1 MQQHAL
7 SVSLRAIQRSG
18 LPCRSLHAETSAM
31 SVVGKTLKGHPK
43 LARKPATPT
52 ILAGGA
58 TIVPPAL
65 LNSLSRTAL
74 ASHGFIVQN
83 AEEPMSNPVADSED
97 ADKSSASVRES
108 AQSGWSKAQSGS
120 TLAQPANVHRRSAPL
135 HRWSSKTGGI
145 AVPGAWPTLAA
156 CARGSISASPQRR
169 SRHGFNHGA
178 SGPGGLDQGRR
189 SIPCQWRH
197 IKHKRVNLLAVLATR
212 A

>member
-7 SVSLRAIQRSG
+7 SVSLPAIQRSG

-108 AQSGWSKAQSGS
+108 AQSVGPKRSPGQRW
-120 TLAQPANVHRRSAPL
+120 LNRRTSIVGRLLSIGGAA
-135 HRWSSKTGGI
+135 RQGGI

-156 CARGSISASPQRR
+156 CARGSISASPQSR
-169 SRHGFNHGA
+169 SRHGLNHGA

-189 SIPCQWRH
+189 SIPCQWRQ